1 MKVQSFQL
9 SYKGLQRDFKISSLS
24 ILDYFS
30 CLVSNVMGYGLEY
43 DYWNTVNQVI
53 LKTGNGL

>member
-9 SYKGLQRDFKISSLS
+9 SYKGLQRDFKFSSLS
-24 ILDYFS
+24 ILDFFFLLS
-30 CLVSNVMGYGLEY
+30 IKCYGLEY